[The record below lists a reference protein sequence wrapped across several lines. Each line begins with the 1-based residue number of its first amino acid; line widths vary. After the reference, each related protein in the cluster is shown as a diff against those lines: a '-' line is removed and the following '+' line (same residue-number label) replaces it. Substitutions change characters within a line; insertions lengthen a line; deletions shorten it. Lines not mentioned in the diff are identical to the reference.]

1 MQLTV
6 SVGPGAHSEELLE
19 HLVRHG
25 ALKRVI
31 HSWPRLSVHDF
42 NNQTKELKLTKE
54 ISYYRFLV
62 HAAWALW
69 RRIPYW
75 KRYQTPQAW
84 IFNLYDKLASRML
97 GEPDIFLG
105 WSQVS
110 LLSLREAKK
119 LGAVAALEHP
129 MTHVDQWQ
137 SVMSEEYARHGKEAA
152 SFNSLFSSAMVRRMK
167 KEYEEAE
174 FIVVPST
181 SAERSFTGRGVPES
195 KMIRIPFGVDVSLF
209 RPANS
214 LEASPFR
221 VLFAGRLELLK
232 GVHYLLQAW
241 SELKLPNAELWLIGS
256 VLPEIRPFLARY
268 GSPRIRV
275 IGEVPRSGMPEYYRQ
290 AHALVFPT
298 LNDGFGLVMLEAMAS
313 ALPVIATQNSGG
325 PDAIEDGV
333 SGFIIP
339 IRDVEAIKEKI
350 HRLHAHRDE
359 SKEMGLR
366 GRRALMARF
375 TREHYCRRLL
385 KAHTAI
391 YQQRCK
397 PQMST
402 DEHR

>member
-19 HLVRHG
+19 HLGGHG

-31 HSWPRLSVHDF
+31 HSWPGLSVHDF
-42 NNQTKELKLTKE
+42 NSQTHEMELTKE
-54 ISYYRFLV
+54 ISYYRHLV
-62 HAAWALW
+62 HATWALW

-75 KRYQTPQAW
+75 KRYQTPQAL
-84 IFNLYDKLASRML
+84 IFHLYDKLASRL
-97 GEPDIFLG
+97 LCDPDIFLG

-119 LGAVAALEHP
+119 RGAVAVLEHP
-129 MTHVDQWQ
+129 MMHVDRWQ
-137 SVMSEEYARHGKEAA
+137 SIMNEEYARRGKGAR
-152 SFNSLFSSAMVRRMK
+152 SFNSLFSPGLVRRMK
-167 KEYEEAE
+167 KEYEEAD

-181 SAERSFTGRGVPES
+181 AAERSFAERGVPES

-209 RPANS
+209 CPS
-214 LEASPFR
+214 DFHEESPFR

-241 SELKLPNAELWLIGS
+241 SELKLPGAELWLIGS

-268 GSPRIRV
+268 GSPQVRV
-275 IGEVPRSGMPEYYRQ
+275 IGEVPRSGMPSYYRQ
-290 AHALVFPT
+290 AHALVFPS

-313 ALPVIATQNSGG
+313 ALPVIATENSGG
-325 PDAIEDGV
+325 PDVIEDTV
-333 SGFIIP
+333 NGFIIP
-339 IRDVEAIKEKI
+339 IRDVEAMKERI
-350 HRLHAHRDE
+350 YWLYAHQDE
-359 SKEMGLR
+359 SREMGLR
-366 GRRALMARF
+366 GRQALMAQF
-375 TREHYCRRLL
+375 TREDYCRRLL

-391 YQQRCK
+391 YQQREED
-397 PQMST
+397 QTT